1 MTYSRFD
8 DLRLPEVG
16 TRNDQPWERVDHG
29 KEHRDKVLR
38 ALLDSVVQFL
48 VARSTYGEDADA
60 NPEFQQRFVDPLW
73 DELGACLTRQ
83 DLLRWLV
90 DWARQAAQQK
100 AFGEIERLQQDLNS
114 LGGV

>member
-8 DLRLPEVG
+8 DLRLPEAG
-16 TRNDQPWERVDHG
+16 TRNDQPWERTDHG
-29 KEHRDKVLR
+29 REHRNKVLR
-38 ALLDSVVQFL
+38 ALIDSMVQFL
-48 VARSTYGEDADA
+48 VARSTFGEGADDD
-60 NPEFQQRFVDPLW
+60 PEFQQWFAGPLW

-90 DWARQAAQQK
+90 DWAQQEAQPK
-100 AFGEIERLQQDLNS
+100 AFGEIERLQEDLNS